1 MYLMYSLNAEGK
13 REYTLKK
20 VHPEGRPVF
29 SAHPGKHRTYYMFLM
44 AAAYLFLC
52 FYFLY

>member
-1 MYLMYSLNAEGK
+1 MYLMYTLNETGK

-29 SAHPGKHRTYYMFLM
+29 SAHPGK
-44 AAAYLFLC
+44 C
-52 FYFLY
+52 FERRLRIVRAFNWGHLYTC